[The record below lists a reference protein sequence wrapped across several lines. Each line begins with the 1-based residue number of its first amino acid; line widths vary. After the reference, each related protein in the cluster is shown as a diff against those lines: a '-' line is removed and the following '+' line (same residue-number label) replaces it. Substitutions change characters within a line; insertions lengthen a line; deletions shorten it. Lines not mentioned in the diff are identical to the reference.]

1 MKVAVHKSGEMKMT
15 EPLPSIA
22 SVSDVPVSEI
32 ISLKGRSAVVTG
44 AAQGLGKA
52 TASRLAEAE
61 N

>member
-1 MKVAVHKSGEMKMT
+1 MT